1 MIDPAHHPGV
11 FQALERFRAFYAEL
25 AAATA
30 SVRDGSWLAE
40 SMAGDGASDAV
51 LAGAMRLA
59 QNLQEAII
67 RHAGL
72 PGPRLPGGGAPV
84 EMGYVLAALAD
95 EVFLQELEW
104 PGRPHW
110 DGLLLEER
118 LYGTRIAGERLF
130 ELAAILIAGN
140 AAGQDDLLV
149 ALMQALALGFRGR
162 YRGGNDRGEI
172 RRLRRQLYQLALHQP
187 PPTEI
192 EWRQVLPASEALEGG
207 SLARVPA
214 LRPWIWGA
222 VAAVLLFLLVTHLVW
237 LSQIGGALEAADKV
251 VAADRGAVR

>member
-11 FQALERFRAFYAEL
+11 FQALERFRGFYAEL

-30 SVRDGSWLAE
+30 AVRDGSWLTD
-40 SMAGDGASDAV
+40 SMAGDAAGDAV
-51 LAGAMRLA
+51 LAGTMRLA
-59 QNLQEAII
+59 QRLQAAVT

-95 EVFLQELEW
+95 EVFLQELDW
-104 PGRPHW
+104 PGRAYW

-130 ELAAILIAGN
+130 DLANLLIAGH
-140 AAGQDDLLV
+140 ATGQDDLVV

-162 YRGGNDRGEI
+162 YRGADDRGTI
-172 RRLRRQLYQLALHQP
+172 QRLRRQLYQLALHQP

-192 EWRQVLPASEALEGG
+192 DWRQALPASEALEGG
-207 SLARVPA
+207 TLARVPA
-214 LRPWIWGA
+214 LRPWIWGT
-222 VAAVLLFLLVTHLVW
+222 VAALVLFLAVTHLVW
-237 LSQIGGALEAADKV
+237 LSEIGGTLAAADRV